1 MEDHNV
7 AMFDNLV
14 VVVAKRFYGIIP
26 RGEGEKELQFLH
38 GWVVKLKKRLY
49 SIKVY
54 TCHGE
59 DACGKYRKETIN
71 SNACTQTMFYH
82 KRHLY
87 IKCIINVCTSE
98 AYELQA
104 FESVGCNTLNIVSQ
118 QLDSKSKYSSI
129 SQHLF
134 LRG

>member
-7 AMFDNLV
+7 AMFDNL

-26 RGEGEKELQFLH
+26 RGEGEKELQFLL
-38 GWVVKLKKRLY
+38 GQVDKLKKRLY

-71 SNACTQTMFYH
+71 SNAWTHT
-82 KRHLY
+82 
-87 IKCIINVCTSE
+87 
-98 AYELQA
+98 
-104 FESVGCNTLNIVSQ
+104 TLEEIVS
-118 QLDSKSKYSSI
+118 KSTLLCGDRT
-129 SQHLF
+129 QENA
-134 LRG
+134 